1 MSEKTERTDLTSSPT
16 MSGTSRRFPTPMAH
30 DGKMARGR
38 ESYKR
43 RSEKK
48 RKFDLADFVKWRI
61 EDGK

>member
-1 MSEKTERTDLTSSPT
+1 
-16 MSGTSRRFPTPMAH
+16 MAH